1 MKYVPPPVTVDDSD
15 NENVPEKSEFA
26 HGMRVIF
33 RVALLGVAI
42 YLFLGV
48 MVDFAVPY
56 IPTSWEDSMAE
67 AIMSEAAAGKAVSQ
81 RFPVDKIQQLLD
93 SLADNMPG
101 SRRKFTIHVLEKDE
115 TNALALPGGH
125 IVVYSQ
131 LLEKIESENELAMIL
146 AHELGHF
153 AARDHLRGL
162 GRSFLFF
169 IVSSALLG
177 GDSSSSKAF
186 MNSSGILQNNYSRV
200 QEYAADRF
208 ALEVLVKKYGHAGGA
223 VDFFKRL
230 AAEET
235 LPQLVHYLSTHPASE
250 KRIAALNKITTEKQ
264 FRQEEI
270 LPVFWINAEK
280 ND

>member
-1 MKYVPPPVTVDDSD
+1 
-15 NENVPEKSEFA
+15 
-26 HGMRVIF
+26 
-33 RVALLGVAI
+33 
-42 YLFLGV
+42 
-48 MVDFAVPY
+48 
-56 IPTSWEDSMAE
+56 
-67 AIMSEAAAGKAVSQ
+67 
-81 RFPVDKIQQLLD
+81 
-93 SLADNMPG
+93 
-101 SRRKFTIHVLEKDE
+101 
-115 TNALALPGGH
+115 
-125 IVVYSQ
+125 
-131 LLEKIESENELAMIL
+131 MIL

-208 ALEVLVKKYGHAGGA
+208 ALEILVKKYGHAGGA

-250 KRIAALNKITTEKQ
+250 KRIAALNKISAEKQ
-264 FRQEEI
+264 FQQKDV